1 MKRRA
6 FLEKWGLTE
15 GLTGLKINLGLLE
28 GKIARLDILVL
39 N

>member
-6 FLEKWGLTE
+6 ILEMW
-15 GLTGLKINLGLLE
+15 GLTGLKINPGFLE
-28 GKIARLDILVL
+28 GEFARLDILVL